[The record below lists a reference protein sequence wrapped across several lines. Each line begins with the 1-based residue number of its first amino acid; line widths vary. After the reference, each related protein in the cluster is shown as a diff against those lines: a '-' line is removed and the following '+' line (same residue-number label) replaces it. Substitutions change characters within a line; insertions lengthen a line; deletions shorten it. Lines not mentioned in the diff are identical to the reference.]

1 MAETTNEGRTLSQAE
16 ALDKIRKLLAVA
28 QDAGATPGEAEAALG
43 RAAHAATSYL
53 WALYC
58 EASQ

>member
-1 MAETTNEGRTLSQAE
+1 MTAPEMTAEDILDAFTVADRHLWALMARVWA
-16 ALDKIRKLLAVA
+16 
-28 QDAGATPGEAEAALG
+28 GEAGLLRAVD
-43 RAAHAATSYL
+43 AAHAATSYL

>member
-1 MAETTNEGRTLSQAE
+1 MTAEDILDAFTVADRHLWALMARVWA
-16 ALDKIRKLLAVA
+16 
-28 QDAGATPGEAEAALG
+28 GEAGLLRAVD
-43 RAAHAATSYL
+43 AAHAATSYL